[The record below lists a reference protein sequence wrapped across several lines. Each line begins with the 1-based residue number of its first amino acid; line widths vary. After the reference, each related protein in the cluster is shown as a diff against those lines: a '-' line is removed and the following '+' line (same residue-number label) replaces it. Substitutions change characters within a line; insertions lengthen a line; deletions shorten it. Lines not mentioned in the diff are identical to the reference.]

1 MDNIIPMTPGDYLDI
16 LKRRMWSLILPFLI
30 IVIIAAG
37 VAVMLPSVYR
47 STATILIE
55 EQDIP
60 QDFVMTTVTSFAE
73 QRMQQIEQRIMSFS
87 RLVEI
92 IERAGLYPE
101 LKDKKTTEEI
111 VEKMRE
117 DTLLEPVSAEII
129 DRRTGRPATATI
141 ALPFPMKAKTRV
153 KSNRWPMC

>member
-16 LKRRMWSLILPFLI
+16 LKRRKWSLMLPVLI
-30 IVIIAAG
+30 IVIIVAV

-60 QDFVMTTVTSFAE
+60 QDFVMTTVTSYAE
-73 QRMQQIEQRIMSFS
+73 QRMQQLNQRIMSFS

-92 IERAGLYPE
+92 IERFGLYPE
-101 LKDKKTTEEI
+101 LE
-111 VEKMRE
+111 R
-117 DTLLEPVSAEII
+117 
-129 DRRTGRPATATI
+129 
-141 ALPFPMKAKTRV
+141 
-153 KSNRWPMC
+153 